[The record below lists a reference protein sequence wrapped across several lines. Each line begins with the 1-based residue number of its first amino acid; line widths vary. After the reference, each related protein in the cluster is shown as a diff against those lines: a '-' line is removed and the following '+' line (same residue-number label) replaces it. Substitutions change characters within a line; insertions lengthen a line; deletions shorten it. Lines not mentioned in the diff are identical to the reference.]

1 MAFLGCSRSSAR
13 SALGCPLKQNLARVR
28 ISFGGEQMQQKRSII
43 NYFDIDLLLIFGELE
58 PHTQKPISNFEC
70 VKTQGKAGADLDE
83 F

>member
-1 MAFLGCSRSSAR
+1 
-13 SALGCPLKQNLARVR
+13 
-28 ISFGGEQMQQKRSII
+28 MQQKWSII

-58 PHTQKPISNFEC
+58 PHTQKFAYAFKNFEC

>member
-1 MAFLGCSRSSAR
+1 
-13 SALGCPLKQNLARVR
+13 
-28 ISFGGEQMQQKRSII
+28 MQQKRSII

-58 PHTQKPISNFEC
+58 PHVAYAYTYKFKNFEC

>member
-1 MAFLGCSRSSAR
+1 
-13 SALGCPLKQNLARVR
+13 
-28 ISFGGEQMQQKRSII
+28 MQQKRSII

-58 PHTQKPISNFEC
+58 PHTQKFAFAYTYKFKNFEC